1 MQVDLYYGCKTV
13 VVVVVVVVDFRTAMF
28 GLTQVVNCMC

>member
-1 MQVDLYYGCKTV
+1 MQVDLYYGCKT

>member
-1 MQVDLYYGCKTV
+1 MQVDLYYGCKT
-13 VVVVVVVVDFRTAMF
+13 VVVVVVVDFRTAMF